1 MKGFAKPR
9 IHVNILCLAGAILA
23 LGCCQLAWT
32 ESHSYM
38 SVPKPSIQTVWL
50 DPTDYAVGSSSAKE
64 IGEALHIDGWSV
76 AILGAQI
83 YLIGVIASF
92 FTPLGGFAQL
102 SGILAFRSGI
112 ANYLGMQSSTIGLSI
127 RTSIGLAFWISIAA
141 AVLVIVSLYF
151 QLSPD
156 FRKSITRFRDRL
168 FAFRRV
174 R

>member
-38 SVPKPSIQTVWL
+38 SVPKPSFHTTWL
-50 DPTDYAVGSSSAKE
+50 DPTDYAVASSSAKE
-64 IGEALHIDGWSV
+64 ISDALKIDGWSV
-76 AILGAQI
+76 AVLGAQI
-83 YLIGVIASF
+83 YLIGMLASF

-102 SGILAFRSGI
+102 SGILVFRSGI
-112 ANYLGMQSSTIGLSI
+112 GGYLGMQSGVLGLSI
-127 RTSIGLAFWISIAA
+127 RTSISLAFWISIAA

-156 FRKSITRFRDRL
+156 FRKSITRFSDRL